1 MKAHYLAIE
10 CLAWVAIQWNGH
22 IKMNGC
28 KNRTFIIMLV
38 TLIAWL
44 RCYTLQNVLDMLHKE
59 KSGKSELIIMDI
71 VMILVIIVSKYFPS
85 IVQPSRYWKIFC
97 TITQLRV
104 HISGNW
110 HDLTTCWLLNKS
122 EIVFI
127 LLSAGFYKNYLEQ
140 FFFSLLFSSYFS
152 HRYLYSAAHTLL
164 MIIYLNM

>member
-1 MKAHYLAIE
+1 
-10 CLAWVAIQWNGH
+10 
-22 IKMNGC
+22 MNGC

-85 IVQPSRYWKIFC
+85 IVQPSRYGKIFC

-104 HISGNW
+104 HISGN
-110 HDLTTCWLLNKS
+110 
-122 EIVFI
+122 
-127 LLSAGFYKNYLEQ
+127 
-140 FFFSLLFSSYFS
+140 
-152 HRYLYSAAHTLL
+152 
-164 MIIYLNM
+164 